1 MILLHF
7 PFILSGD
14 LQTKSW
20 GLAVVLC
27 ICVCSKVV
35 VGETT
40 QLVHI
45 SSWTQL
51 SNHPRLTLFS
61 GVNAWGC
68 LLVVKFTSKLPV
80 VGSTLELGSKCS
92 FSACRPLCITR
103 CGTWWQTH
111 PQLHHSAETGPAN
124 RTELNFAAVSDPP
137 YWQDQL
143 HCTKDLNKVVSSDRF
158 SPTGSEQWVLIF
170 PAPFI
175 IYSLSSHSSNLW
187 FESIS
192 CRSFVLLVYL
202 APHAGLL
209 VGLSWRWCCG
219 FTVMSQACY
228 ASAGRLPPPT
238 DR

>member
-1 MILLHF
+1 MSLPNVCWESSEPMWSLLTYTGTWRCSLNRTFAEFCPCSLRRDGLPLWLPMIPLHF

-35 VGETT
+35 LGETT

-68 LLVVKFTSKLPV
+68 LLLVKSTSKHPV
-80 VGSTLELGSKCS
+80 AGSTPELGNKCS
-92 FSACRPLCITR
+92 FSACRLLRITR

-137 YWQDQL
+137 HWQDRP
-143 HCTKDLNKVVSSDRF
+143 HCTKDLN
-158 SPTGSEQWVLIF
+158 
-170 PAPFI
+170 
-175 IYSLSSHSSNLW
+175 
-187 FESIS
+187 
-192 CRSFVLLVYL
+192 
-202 APHAGLL
+202 
-209 VGLSWRWCCG
+209 
-219 FTVMSQACY
+219 
-228 ASAGRLPPPT
+228 
-238 DR
+238 

>member
-68 LLVVKFTSKLPV
+68 LLVVKFTSKHPV
-80 VGSTLELGSKCS
+80 AGSTLELGNKCS
-92 FSACRPLCITR
+92 FSACRLLCITVWDVV
-103 CGTWWQTH
+103 TNT
-111 PQLHHSAETGPAN
+111 SAITSQRRDWPGKPHRVELCSCQWSTLLTGPASLHKISKSFFFRSVFPN
-124 RTELNFAAVSDPP
+124 RLRAMSVDF
-137 YWQDQL
+137 
-143 HCTKDLNKVVSSDRF
+143 SSSF
-158 SPTGSEQWVLIF
+158 YNLQPVLTF
-170 PAPFI
+170 
-175 IYSLSSHSSNLW
+175 
-187 FESIS
+187 
-192 CRSFVLLVYL
+192 
-202 APHAGLL
+202 
-209 VGLSWRWCCG
+209 
-219 FTVMSQACY
+219 Q
-228 ASAGRLPPPT
+228 
-238 DR
+238 